1 MNGTQQTQDVAAQQP
16 LQPAT
21 ANANGSST
29 AAKKR
34 KKEGLKP
41 IITTDTPPGE
51 GCPVFGP
58 MASIWMIYGVPRFK
72 GPSNSILS
80 QTGMANTQ
88 HRTFFPCR
96 CGGADYG
103 DQNGGERN
111 PARPVSD
118 CRAQR
123 VSTAAVQFSPVQH
136 FGTAASPEPRAQDRA
151 EQIVPLPGI
160 WNYLGSAA
168 RWSAFE
174 GASVPRQRRRGSV
187 TRLGGGLIRCCC
199 RTQAD
204 GEISVLARAGKTRAN
219 EGCPSTDFTGRQLS
233 SSCQDLGMN
242 TYDAPCSARATD
254 VLMYGRRRWRD
265 GWYRGLILSPDDL
278 LGALLILGAGV
289 GGPDFASP
297 DHSFSFPTLFS
308 SSHLLRVGPPA
319 PPSSLSSFL
328 RHHRPGRL
336 AATLLCAAVRFCKS
350 PYGVAQR
357 HLILRCGALHC
368 GALPLAG
375 WLAARNTTR
384 RKARQ
389 RTPPCLDLRIPDTL
403 LWASGT
409 ALLARAC

>member
-41 IITTDTPPGE
+41 IITTDTPPE
-51 GCPVFGP
+51 SV
-58 MASIWMIYGVPRFK
+58 
-72 GPSNSILS
+72 L
-80 QTGMANTQ
+80 QQ
-88 HRTFFPCR
+88 
-96 CGGADYG
+96 
-103 DQNGGERN
+103 
-111 PARPVSD
+111 
-118 CRAQR
+118 
-123 VSTAAVQFSPVQH
+123 QFS
-136 FGTAASPEPRAQDRA
+136 
-151 EQIVPLPGI
+151 
-160 WNYLGSAA
+160 
-168 RWSAFE
+168 
-174 GASVPRQRRRGSV
+174 SVPSSTSVPPPAQSPGPRRADCPAPGHLELPRQCGEMERIRRCIRTATTKKGYEKPKEERELSRNRPPTQPLGNTTGSV
-187 TRLGGGLIRCCC
+187 TRLGGGRIRCWC

-204 GEISVLARAGKTRAN
+204 GEISVLARERKTRAN

-254 VLMYGRRRWRD
+254 VLMYGRRRRRD
-265 GWYRGLILSPDDL
+265 GWYRGLILSPEDL
-278 LGALLILGAGV
+278 LGALLILGAGA

-297 DHSFSFPTLFS
+297 DHSFSFPSLFS
-308 SSHLLRVGPPA
+308 SSHLLRVAPA

-336 AATLLCAAVRFCKS
+336 AATLLCAAVRFWKS

-357 HLILRCGALHC
+357 HLILRCGAVHC

-375 WLAARNTTR
+375 WLRAIQRD
-384 RKARQ
+384 ARQ
-389 RTPPCLDLRIPDTL
+389 GKATHATL
-403 LWASGT
+403 P
-409 ALLARAC
+409 